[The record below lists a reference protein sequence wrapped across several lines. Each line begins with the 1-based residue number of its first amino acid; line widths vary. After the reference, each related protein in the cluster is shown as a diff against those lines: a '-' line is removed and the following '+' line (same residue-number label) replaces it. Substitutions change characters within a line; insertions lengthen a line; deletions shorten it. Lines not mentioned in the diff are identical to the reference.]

1 MSGLARVRRRIGAD
15 TWADWCR
22 YAVMGE
28 IEQMAEYGA
37 QAGGEASVNERD
49 ALWLCR
55 RYVRQ

>member
-1 MSGLARVRRRIGAD
+1 MRIRGRIGAD

-37 QAGGEASVNERD
+37 QAGGEASVNRKD
-49 ALWLCR
+49 GLWLCR
-55 RYVRQ
+55 RHVRQ